1 MSAWS
6 QLDVGEIRLQAA
18 RILDS
23 DDLRRATKLRALLK
37 FFVEERVAYGDRPVS
52 QRRLAEEVLDREEG
66 FSGTTNAHVRIYL
79 RRLRQRMAAYY
90 SGAGAADEIVLG
102 VTNGPYRLS
111 VELRAGADGA
121 AGHDGD
127 DVNGAVKK
135 PARRNSKPAAIVLTS
150 ELSASGVDGSLG
162 LLPVLVPRAL
172 GPHMV
177 GHDGLVAIGPV
188 PRHRLSDPLCE
199 SPVVRGSA
207 AEYLLEGTLAVG
219 PHRADGRRPL
229 EIVVRLHEIESG
241 KHLWSRSCVET
252 VDCEDAVA
260 IAEQLAARLAASML
274 AAQA

>member
-1 MSAWS
+1 MPAWS
-6 QLDVGEIRLQAA
+6 HLDAGEIRLQAA

-23 DDLRRATKLRALLK
+23 DDLRRATKLRALLT
-37 FFVEERVAYGDRPVS
+37 FFVEERIAYGDRPIS
-52 QRRLAEEVLDREEG
+52 QSRLAEAVLDKGEG

-90 SGAGAADEIVLG
+90 AGPGAADTIVLG

-111 VELRAGADGA
+111 AELRAGADGA

-127 DVNGAVKK
+127 GVNGAVKK
-135 PARRNSKPAAIVLTS
+135 AARRHARPAAIVLTS
-150 ELSASGVDGSLG
+150 ELSGSGVDGSLG

-188 PRHRLSDPLCE
+188 PRHLLSEPPCA
-199 SPVVRGSA
+199 SPAVRASA

-219 PHRADGRRPL
+219 PQQADGRRPL
-229 EIVVRLHEIESG
+229 EIVVRMHEIDSG
-241 KHLWSRSCVET
+241 KHVWSRTCTET
-252 VDCEDAVA
+252 VASEDAVT
-260 IAEQLAARLAASML
+260 IAEQLAARLAAAIL